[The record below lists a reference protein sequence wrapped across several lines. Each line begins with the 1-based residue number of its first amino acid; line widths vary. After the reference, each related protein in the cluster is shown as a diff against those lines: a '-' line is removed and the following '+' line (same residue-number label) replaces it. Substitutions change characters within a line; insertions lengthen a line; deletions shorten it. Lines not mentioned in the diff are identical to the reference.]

1 LAGRAEDARGV
12 ANATAR
18 RLQTVIKSPTRDISF
33 LLVEDE
39 ALIRMMVSGMIEE
52 LGHTVAAEAG
62 NIADALN
69 LAQSAD
75 FRVAI
80 LDINLAGHRI
90 DPVAEIIERRG
101 LPFIFSSG
109 YGAKGLPAKF
119 YDRPVLQK
127 PFLIERL
134 VEAIEA
140 AVGGTT
146 SL

>member
-1 LAGRAEDARGV
+1 MCPTAK
-12 ANATAR
+12 AT

-39 ALIRMMVSGMIEE
+39 ALIRMMVAGMIEE
-52 LGHTVAAEAG
+52 LGQTVAAEAG

-69 LAQSAD
+69 LAQSAQ
-75 FRVAI
+75 FRVAL

-146 SL
+146 SLR